1 MTQRIHASFARPHSW
16 IDKMILDSGK
26 ERKKKKI
33 KKMNHNFL
41 EDVVSESTKKTLSM
55 SQTALIQ
62 RAIVRKFLSQTC
74 YAILCHSEDPE
85 GYETRKNDSHYKNI
99 KEFIG
104 YAFSKIFYHPIC
116 TVVGVIYFEKLKT
129 QTDLDIDFYNYRIYL
144 AICIMLGSKMYEDS
158 YCSNKTYLNDF
169 NSIDL
174 FDNENINLS
183 EWNRYEAQVLT
194 LLDFNLFVKY
204 DEVKTFIEKY
214 FEWLSDSVK
223 KGISADHFKH
233 QLPSKK

>member
-16 IDKMILDSGK
+16 IDQMILDS
-26 ERKKKKI
+26 
-33 KKMNHNFL
+33 

-74 YAILCHSEDPE
+74 YAILCHTEDPE
-85 GYETRKNDSHYKNI
+85 GYETRKGDSHYKNI

-158 YCSNKTYLNDF
+158 YCSNKTYLSDF

-174 FDNENINLS
+174 FDDNEIIDLS

-194 LLDFNLFVKY
+194 LLDFDLFVKY

-214 FEWLSDSVK
+214 YEWLSDSVK